1 MFKLLISRNFLFIHL
16 LLGLIYI
23 ILEYYYY
30 FFISVQFDYLG
41 FVKNVSFLKYLE
53 SKILYLIL
61 LYISF
66 FIFNKSKFLF
76 SVYVLLLLF
85 FFIPNAVM
93 YSFSNI
99 ERGPVY
105 SNFMFVTI
113 FFIVTRIKISIVHIP
128 IPKKYTRILLVSIA
142 IVLAL
147 PIFIVYK
154 FNINVNTLLLKDIY
168 TTRTSFS
175 LKETA
180 LNKYIYNWEVK
191 AIIPS
196 LLVFLLIHKK
206 QLQALFVF
214 CLLIYLFLIS
224 GNKIVYMTSII
235 TLFFYFIGNN
245 YESKIR
251 FFLIGILMMLI
262 VLPII
267 DLFILNSYLLRGTIV
282 MRTFYFPALLNHCY
296 FDYFKDISL
305 FFSENNPFSLFLKS
319 PLNEKSA
326 ILISKVYFDNSDMY
340 ANNGLVSDGFMNL
353 GYLGVILLSMLFS
366 LIFLFF
372 NSIQLSSK
380 YFGVFLAYVFLFLSL
395 PTFTVIMTGG
405 IWIFALIAF
414 LILRDRT

>member
-1 MFKLLISRNFLFIHL
+1 
-16 LLGLIYI
+16 
-23 ILEYYYY
+23 
-30 FFISVQFDYLG
+30 
-41 FVKNVSFLKYLE
+41 
-53 SKILYLIL
+53 
-61 LYISF
+61 
-66 FIFNKSKFLF
+66 
-76 SVYVLLLLF
+76 
-85 FFIPNAVM
+85 
-93 YSFSNI
+93 
-99 ERGPVY
+99 
-105 SNFMFVTI
+105 
-113 FFIVTRIKISIVHIP
+113 
-128 IPKKYTRILLVSIA
+128 
-142 IVLAL
+142 
-147 PIFIVYK
+147 
-154 FNINVNTLLLKDIY
+154 
-168 TTRTSFS
+168 
-175 LKETA
+175 
-180 LNKYIYNWEVK
+180 
-191 AIIPS
+191 
-196 LLVFLLIHKK
+196 
-206 QLQALFVF
+206 
-214 CLLIYLFLIS
+214 
-224 GNKIVYMTSII
+224 MTSII